1 MNFRRRGIMRGL
13 AIAFGSGVVSRWNE
27 PAEAAQQAAQM
38 EKVTGIGGLFFRA
51 HDPKA
56 LRLWYQ
62 QNLGISIV
70 PSSYGESPWQ
80 QEAGPTAFMPFPE
93 STKYF
98 DPGKAWMVNFRVRD
112 LDKMAAQLRAAGTE
126 VKIDPQTYPNGRFA
140 HLKDPE
146 GNPIELWQPE
156 KSAGAH

>member
-80 QEAGPTAFMPFPE
+80 QEAGRRRSCPSRSRR
-93 STKYF
+93 STSI
-98 DPGKAWMVNFRVRD
+98 PARRGW
-112 LDKMAAQLRAAGTE
+112 
-126 VKIDPQTYPNGRFA
+126 
-140 HLKDPE
+140 
-146 GNPIELWQPE
+146 
-156 KSAGAH
+156 